1 MNTVIETMTA
11 RPRVLN
17 RALAAAAAAVVVSA
31 LAALPAA
38 ADVPPAGVGTT
49 SHGFLV
55 KNGVLTTIDHPDAAT
70 IPSTPEDQTGTGT
83 AGINDHGEIVGVYQ
97 DRDRVVRH
105 FVRNRKGRFAVIA
118 DPAGT
123 RSDRLSYEAIE
134 STTAARS
141 SAFSTTRRGTR
152 RPVSCAPAEAGSRH
166 QRPRFSG

>member
-123 RSDRLSYEAIE
+123 RSDRLSYETIDINN
-134 STTAARS
+134 RGQVVGDY
-141 SAFSTTRRGTR
+141 GTR
-152 RPVSCAPAEAGSRH
+152 P
-166 QRPRFSG
+166 